1 VYLSFFVNVFPLD
14 CHERACQT
22 NWIRCE
28 DRFENI
34 PDELTKQH
42 RCYGKTIRCRGEA
55 IPPVRCVLGSRSDPS
70 PSGAAFRIKKRSKP
84 VRCCFQDQE
93 AIQARQV
100 LLSGSR
106 SDPNP
111 SKREAFQVY
120 LQANPDFVVAWG
132 LFEDFQTSWQ
142 ILVGSR

>member
-70 PSGAAFRIKKRSKP
+70 PSGASW
-84 VRCCFQDQE
+84 DQE

-100 LLSGSR
+100 RLGIKKRSR
-106 SDPNP
+106 P

-120 LQANPDFVVAWG
+120 LQANPDFVVTWG